1 MYKKIFRDDGMRKF
15 YYLKPYIQYAF
26 TSFFALLAALEM
38 VLFGLLL
45 YIVENLNTYYSYDM
59 MPYVRF
65 TMLLLIILVFTGFN
79 FWYGVRLSHRIAGP
93 MVQIKRV
100 IDQALKGE
108 YKSRIQLRSNDYL
121 HEIGDELNT
130 LLEQLETQQNERENV
145 NSNEQ

>member
-1 MYKKIFRDDGMRKF
+1 MRKF
-15 YYLKPYIQYAF
+15 YYLKPNIQYAF

>member
-1 MYKKIFRDDGMRKF
+1 
-15 YYLKPYIQYAF
+15 
-26 TSFFALLAALEM
+26 
-38 VLFGLLL
+38 
-45 YIVENLNTYYSYDM
+45 M